1 MNMSGRQK
9 LLKKKNQMREGEKLS
24 TILKMNSNKALTE
37 KSSTEL

>member
-1 MNMSGRQK
+1 MNMSGRQM

-24 TILKMNSNKALTE
+24 TIPKMNSITALTE